1 MKRLIL
7 ILTAAGLATAGIA
20 SGSARAPISAQVL
33 GGAQVVKPLNVRVA
47 KSSDLLF
54 LKATVQPGGSFGWHT
69 HRSAVAVAIL
79 AGTLTL
85 YDSSSA
91 NCAAEPMTAG
101 HGFVEPANHVHLARN
116 EGKTPVRLL
125 VAYLG
130 APHGKTPDVPA
141 AKPARCEAVQ

>member
-1 MKRLIL
+1 MKRLIPIVL
-7 ILTAAGLATAGIA
+7 AAGLATAGIA
-20 SGSARAPISAQVL
+20 SGAARAPISAQVL
-33 GGAQVVKPLNVRVA
+33 GGAQVVKPLNVKVA
-47 KSSDLLF
+47 KSTDLLF
-54 LKATVQPGGSFGWHT
+54 LKATVLPGGNFGWHT
-69 HRSAVAVAIL
+69 HRSAVAVAVL

-85 YDSSSA
+85 YDSASA
-91 NCAAEPMTAG
+91 NCAAEQITTG

-141 AKPARCEAVQ
+141 AQPAKCSAVQ